1 MLIYV
6 LRHGITQWNKLKKV
20 QGAMDIPLAP
30 EGIELAKRTGE
41 ALKDVPFDICFTS
54 PLARARQTAHY
65 VLGNR
70 QIPVIEDKR
79 IQEIDFGVLEGSRF
93 KDEQGKIIS
102 HEMEIFF
109 EEPQKFERPQNG
121 ENISDIL
128 KRTREFWVEKTTDPA
143 LADKTILVSSHGCAV
158 RALLQNV
165 YQDPEHFWHGCV
177 PPNCSINLLEVKDG
191 KARFLEEAR
200 TMAKMEKQ
208 QVIVGVRDFFETNNT
223 AYIVMEYIE
232 GTTFTELVAQRGG
245 RIPPEE
251 LFALI
256 EPLFNAL
263 ANLHRLG
270 LIHRDISPDN
280 LMLEDGE
287 VRLIDFGCARDIERG
302 NETLTITLKH
312 GYAPIE
318 QYQTSGGQGPW
329 TDVYA
334 LCATIYFCL
343 VGQKPPQ
350 ALNRIGSEKSLILP
364 SKLGIDISQ

>member
-41 ALKDVPFDICFTS
+41 ALKDVPFNICFTS

-191 KARFLEEAR
+191 KARFLEED
-200 TMAKMEKQ
+200 K
-208 QVIVGVRDFFETNNT
+208 
-223 AYIVMEYIE
+223 
-232 GTTFTELVAQRGG
+232 
-245 RIPPEE
+245 
-251 LFALI
+251 
-256 EPLFNAL
+256 
-263 ANLHRLG
+263 
-270 LIHRDISPDN
+270 
-280 LMLEDGE
+280 
-287 VRLIDFGCARDIERG
+287 
-302 NETLTITLKH
+302 
-312 GYAPIE
+312 
-318 QYQTSGGQGPW
+318 
-329 TDVYA
+329 VY
-334 LCATIYFCL
+334 
-343 VGQKPPQ
+343 
-350 ALNRIGSEKSLILP
+350 SEI
-364 SKLGIDISQ
+364 